1 MKNMSGSQGGF
12 LTKSIILLS
21 LVLVSMGKSMY
32 FGKQLGRN
40 IMQLTRTNIERNFPD
55 VDSSETSDDSDF
67 VVDIASGRTSFGY
80 ESDEFGTNRFPRDWA
95 DPTEEDFEDVSED
108 PTVDVTILDETEE
121 DISEATDT
129 SDVEID
135 GEESEEEP
143 AIVPSIDDGIFG
155 LGDDSTFRIQVGTF
169 SERENAENV
178 WNSLTTAGYNASVS
192 TYTDEDTIRYRV
204 TVGTYHSREEADGV
218 AEELRRMNFDAWVYE
233 VS

>member
-12 LTKSIILLS
+12 LTKSIILLA
-21 LVLVSMGKSMY
+21 LVLVSMGTSMY

-143 AIVPSIDDGIFG
+143 DIVPSIEDGIFG